1 MKTKALI
8 WSGVLALLAL
18 LTISALS
25 TDANGDAESVTQTT
39 DAAEDCPMH
48 QQSSALSDGIGG
60 GRETSEVVSLL
71 EACENEVDSAL
82 SSGTVDEMA
91 KRLTQFRH
99 RLTLT
104 KQSLLRPTATSG
116 CCGTDNAD
124 MMSGHDDGVETH
136 EGCAT
141 NNDMN
146 AASN

>member
-60 GRETSEVVSLL
+60 STETSEVVLLL

-82 SSGTVDEMA
+82 SSGTVDEMT

-104 KQSLLRPTATSG
+104 KQSLLQPTATSG

-124 MMSGHDDGVETH
+124 MMSGHDAGVGAH

-146 AASN
+146 AADN